1 MPRIPAVRRE
11 DLEED
16 ARAVYDSIAATR
28 GAEFTKQG
36 PFGVLMH
43 SPEIAGRAA
52 HLGSYVR
59 YEGPM
64 PARHR
69 HLLAMIVARELDCQY
84 EFTAHAVLARQRGI
98 PPDAVAAIGRDEP
111 PKGLPDDESALVA
124 FVRQL
129 VVDHRID
136 EPTFQQ
142 LRDQLGLKALTEV
155 VAAVGYFTFAGHV
168 LNAFEVEVREEQ
180 TPELP
185 ARAERAATTAGA
197 TMRSG
202 QA

>member
-11 DLEED
+11 DLDE
-16 ARAVYDSIAATR
+16 ASRAVYDEIAESR

-36 PFGVLMH
+36 PFGVLLH
-43 SPEIAGRAA
+43 SPILAGRTA
-52 HLGSYVR
+52 HLGTYVR

-98 PPDAVAAIGRDEP
+98 PAEAVAAIGRGEVP
-111 PKGLPDDESALVA
+111 EGLPEVETALVA

-129 VVDHRID
+129 VIEHRVDD
-136 EPTFQQ
+136 KTFAA
-142 LRDQLGLKALTEV
+142 LRDHLGLRGLTDV
-155 VAAVGYFTFAGHV
+155 VGAVGYFTLAGHV
-168 LNAFEVEVREEQ
+168 LNAFEVEVRDEQ
-180 TPELP
+180 VPELP
-185 ARAERAATTAGA
+185 TRR
-197 TMRSG
+197 
-202 QA
+202 

>member
-11 DLEED
+11 DLSD
-16 ARAVYDSIAATR
+16 PDQGVYDAIAATR
-28 GAEFTKQG
+28 GSEFTRQG
-36 PFGVLMH
+36 PFGVLLH
-43 SPEIAGRAA
+43 SPELAGRAA

-69 HLLAMIVARELDCQY
+69 HLLAMIVAREQDCQY
-84 EFTAHAVLARQRGI
+84 EFTAHAVLARKNGI
-98 PPDAVAAIGRDEP
+98 PAAVVEALGRGEMP
-111 PKGLPDDESALVA
+111 SGLSAVEAALVS

-136 EPTFQQ
+136 EATFAA
-142 LRDQLGLKALTEV
+142 LEDALGRKGVTDV
-155 VAAVGYFTFAGHV
+155 VGATGYFAFAAHV

-180 TPELP
+180 SPELP
-185 ARAERAATTAGA
+185 PRR
-197 TMRSG
+197 
-202 QA
+202 

>member
-1 MPRIPAVRRE
+1 MPRVPAVRRD
-11 DLEED
+11 DLDDD
-16 ARAVYDSIAATR
+16 ARAVYDSIAETR
-28 GAEFTKQG
+28 GPEFTRQG
-36 PFGVLMH
+36 PFGVLLH
-43 SPEIAGRAA
+43 SPKIAGRAA

-98 PPDAVAAIGRDEP
+98 PAEAVSAIGRGEVP
-111 PKGLPDDESALVA
+111 AGLPEVEAALVA

-129 VVDHRID
+129 VIDHRID
-136 EPTFQQ
+136 EPIFAALQDHVG
-142 LRDQLGLKALTEV
+142 LRGLTDV
-155 VAAVGYFTFAGHV
+155 VGAVGYFTFAGHV

-180 TPELP
+180 SPELP
-185 ARAERAATTAGA
+185 PRPGVRPGGT
-197 TMRSG
+197 
-202 QA
+202 

>member
-1 MPRIPAVRRE
+1 MPRVPAVRRE
-11 DLEED
+11 DLDEAD
-16 ARAVYDSIAATR
+16 RAVYDAIAESR

-36 PFGVLMH
+36 PFGVLLH
-43 SPEIAGRAA
+43 SPVFAGRAA

-84 EFTAHAVLARQRGI
+84 EFTAHAVLARKNGI
-98 PPDAVAAIGRDEP
+98 PAAATQAIGRGEVPD
-111 PKGLPDDESALVA
+111 GLPPEEAALVA

-129 VVDHRID
+129 VIDHRID
-136 EPTFQQ
+136 DATFAALQGHIG
-142 LRDQLGLKALTEV
+142 LRGVTDV
-155 VAAVGYFTFAGHV
+155 VGATGYFTFAGHV

-180 TPELP
+180 SPELP
-185 ARAERAATTAGA
+185 PRG
-197 TMRSG
+197 
-202 QA
+202 